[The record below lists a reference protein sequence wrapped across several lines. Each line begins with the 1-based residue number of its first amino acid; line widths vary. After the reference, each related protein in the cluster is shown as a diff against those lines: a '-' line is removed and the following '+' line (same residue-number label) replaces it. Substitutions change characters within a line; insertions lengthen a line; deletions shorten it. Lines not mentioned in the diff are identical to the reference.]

1 MADND
6 NNLVFTVSSDM
17 SAASRG
23 LNKFTGDIDTATSK
37 ISRKFESLGNA
48 IDKGVSSALQQ
59 RINAMVG
66 VGTAAT
72 KEWNG
77 ALADQGKQL
86 DALRAKYSPLFATVK
101 QYQAAQADI
110 RTLYR
115 SGKLSVDEYTAAL
128 AKQRQAALANIAA
141 IKGVPKAQN
150 DNGGGNSY
158 VFRNVAQQINQIGQQ
173 GAATGN
179 YLQALAIQLPD
190 ILGAF
195 GSLPAVLAGGAL
207 AVGGSFLS
215 MALETKK
222 LDDVLADHEKIINR
236 VVDAYGGLADKAAKA
251 GTDSKQLIDALGT
264 KNQNALSV
272 AAAAASKDYFGN
284 SKVGTT
290 PIGGRFRGFQ
300 ATVTEFQEPL
310 AKLRADLKANKAD
323 FDAFYEEIDRR
334 VQANPS
340 LAKAGNDV
348 IALSENLKQASDA
361 TKQYQR
367 IRDAVFNDRG
377 PNEQLLSQG
386 TTNRNDMGDYA
397 LYQSQQRIALQR
409 SQRAIE
415 AEIASINARSPAERI
430 AAARA
435 GAAAQYNDDES
446 PDRRRQRIDS
456 AGLVAQAQIE
466 KQISDAQ
473 RDRALSLKKLIDDQ
487 QNEIDLTSKSSQEAD
502 VLRKAYELTSQIR
515 IQAAKDGTE
524 VDEKEIETIR
534 LKTVELGKLQ
544 QAYKALSTGVTS
556 RGFVIGSP
564 AEQDYFDY
572 TDNQRLSLE
581 RGQESFASQVASLR
595 ARTIAQRVAAARQAA
610 AAQHP
615 DESAPEREQ
624 RINNA
629 GLLAQ
634 EQINRELADAERER
648 SLNLRRLLDDQRQD
662 IALIGKT
669 GGAAAAATQQYQ
681 QLAQLRAEAA
691 KQGITDEAEFQKV
704 FGRQID
710 LINSTAESYGKL
722 VDVAGRLKLYHDLN
736 DQNRLAA
743 LPPRDRQIVEMQ
755 RQYGQPEDPNSE
767 TGQAIG
773 KSIDAQANREAVTSF
788 LTDFKDGLVK
798 NGDSIGKAFGQA
810 LQNALMK
817 QADKLWENLFNQI
830 ANAIFGTKSASAS
843 GVSGVAGLGS
853 QTVGRL
859 ISPTSIASQAMPAL
873 STAGTTK
880 TGIELARIAT
890 SSGLGADVN
899 AKYAQQFQGFVK
911 ELEGTGY
918 KINSIGGYNYRNI
931 AGTNKLS
938 NHAFGDAID
947 INPQQNPMGKN
958 LVTDLPPNVGDIAA
972 KYGLSWGG
980 AWNSK
985 KDAMHFEVPDSAA
998 ALDKLTSSAG
1008 SAAKSVGNFGTDI
1021 GQVGNSIGKALT
1033 GAGGGIGSTPAA
1045 GGSLLSLL
1053 SSPNFTPNTSLG
1065 AVIGMP
1071 GAQQQ
1076 SAGGLF
1082 GSLFSWIP
1090 KIFGFADGGHVA
1102 GPGTSRSDS
1111 IPAWLSNGEFVVNA
1125 SATKKHRTMLEA
1137 INRGSVAKFADG
1149 GLVTPQLVSAPSAPT
1164 LRPRAASTA
1173 NDNRN
1178 PGILHVQISGASGD
1192 EHVRTLVK
1200 QGVGEGLAQYN
1211 TQQRR
1216 GGFGR
1221 LQNQY
1226 ANQKA

>member
-23 LNKFTGDIDTATSK
+23 LNKFTGDIDTATNK
-37 ISRKFESLGNA
+37 ISRKFESLGNS

-59 RINAMVG
+59 RINSMVG
-66 VGTAAT
+66 VGTAAA

-86 DALRAKYSPLFATVK
+86 DALRAKYSPLFSVVK
-101 QYQAAQADI
+101 QYQSAQADI

-115 SGKLSVDEYTAAL
+115 SGKIGVDEYTAAL
-128 AKQRQAALANIAA
+128 SKQRQAALANIAA

-150 DNGGGNSY
+150 DNGGSNSY
-158 VFRNVAQQINQIGQQ
+158 IFKNLAYQVNQIGQQ
-173 GAATGN
+173 GAVTGN

-190 ILGAF
+190 ILASF
-195 GSLPAVLAGGAL
+195 GSLPLVLAGGAL

-222 LDDVLADHEKIINR
+222 LDDVLADHEKLINR
-236 VVDAYGGLADKAAKA
+236 IVAAYGGLAEQAAKA
-251 GTDSKQLIDALGT
+251 PSDSKKLIDALGT
-264 KNQNALSV
+264 KNETALRLS
-272 AAAAASKDYFGN
+272 AASQATSFFQN
-284 SKVGTT
+284 PAVGRTVT
-290 PIGGRFRGFQ
+290 GGRFGERGQGYYAINPQFQ
-300 ATVTEFQEPL
+300 KDLE
-310 AKLRADLKANKAD
+310 KLRAEYKAGKPD
-323 FDAFYEEIDRR
+323 FDAFYESISRKVELD
-334 VQANPS
+334 PS
-340 LAKAGNDV
+340 LSAAAVKV
-348 IALSENLKQASDA
+348 IAESEKFKEATDA
-361 TKQYQR
+361 VKQYQR
-367 IRDAVFNDRG
+367 VRNALFNDQG
-377 PNEQLLSQG
+377 PTGRLLSQG
-386 TTNRNDMGDYA
+386 TTNTADAGNLA
-397 LYQSQQRIALQR
+397 LYESQQRIALQR

-446 PDRRRQRIDS
+446 PAQRRQRIDS

-473 RDRALSLKKLIDDQ
+473 RDRSLSLQKLIDDQ
-487 QNEIDLTSKSSQEAD
+487 QNEINLTGKSSQEAD

-515 IQAAKDGTE
+515 IQAAKDGTQ

-534 LKTVELGKLQ
+534 LKTIELGKLQ

-581 RGQESFASQVASLR
+581 RGQESFDSQVASLR

-610 AAQHP
+610 EAQHP

-629 GLLAQ
+629 GLLAR

-648 SLNLRRLLDDQRQD
+648 SLNLRRLLEDQRQD

-743 LPPRDRQIVEMQ
+743 LPTRDRQIVEMQ

-798 NGDSIGKAFGQA
+798 NGESIGKAFGQA

-843 GVSGVAGLGS
+843 GATGIAGAGVNAASRLLSPNLMNGSPASPASQSGVAAQAWNFFASKGLQPHQVAGILGNIS
-853 QTVGRL
+853 AESAFNPKAVGD
-859 ISPTSIASQAMPAL
+859 AGKAL
-873 STAGTTK
+873 
-880 TGIELARIAT
+880 
-890 SSGLGADVN
+890 GLFQWNDRAPKMLSAIGGRGNLGDVN
-899 AKYAQQFQGFVK
+899 AQLEHAWSELQGPENRAFQALMKSTDVRGATAAFAGFERPQGFSWANP
-911 ELEGTGY
+911 EGAHNFSGRLDAANDALSKFGNTTNQATQGL
-918 KINSIGGYNYRNI
+918 
-931 AGTNKLS
+931 GTLGN
-938 NHAFGDAID
+938 
-947 INPQQNPMGKN
+947 
-958 LVTDLPPNVGDIAA
+958 
-972 KYGLSWGG
+972 GLGQLG
-980 AWNSK
+980 TT
-985 KDAMHFEVPDSAA
+985 
-998 ALDKLTSSAG
+998 L
-1008 SAAKSVGNFGTDI
+1008 GN
-1021 GQVGNSIGKALT
+1021 
-1033 GAGGGIGSTPAA
+1033 GAGGAA
-1045 GGSLLSLL
+1045 TSGG
-1053 SSPNFTPNTSLG
+1053 
-1065 AVIGMP
+1065 
-1071 GAQQQ
+1071 
-1076 SAGGLF
+1076 GGLF
-1082 GSLFSWIP
+1082 GWLGNLFGGGSSQFKAAQAGLLKP
-1090 KIFGFADGGHVA
+1090 GLFADGGHVA